1 MLATLALA
9 FALSGQGPVQEDRT
23 QALWRLF
30 QHRHEL
36 QTLIDCCSV
45 ILEVG
50 IEYDPALVSGEVVNA
65 RVPGPITAEAIWDLA
80 NRALARRGLTSVQAP
95 GSDLLTIVPLKE
107 AAQLAR
113 VERQSAFGSLAG
125 FVRVLVT
132 LEFAKPE
139 EAQAAV
145 QATLSA
151 HGSVTAMRDSGS
163 LVITDF
169 RPYVDQALRA
179 VELLDGAPRGT
190 QVEEVPLQDAAP
202 ISLVALLDSIQKAE
216 KAALGK
222 ALPGT
227 VIAHPER
234 RSVLII
240 APAAALS
247 SWRELVQRFDKK
259 ETLLTLNYA
268 PRRFGVAETAALVRE
283 VVEGGGQQ
291 ARIVEDDLTGTLVVT
306 AQMSVHNE
314 VSRLLDRLES
324 TELGPRQQ
332 IRSFEVRNRSVHELA
347 ELLDALLE
355 EGILDEAAV
364 PLQETAD
371 RGIRGATAPL
381 PGTTAHVSPPEPK
394 LALTITADEGT
405 NRLVAMGEGR
415 VLDQLGRLIETLDVA
430 SSQVLVE
437 TLIVSLT
444 ESQSRDLGVELQAL
458 LTSGDTLASLS
469 SLFGLGSP
477 DPAAASLPAGGGSGF
492 SGVVLDPGDFSAV
505 VRALE
510 TLNHGR
516 SLTIPKLLVNN
527 NQEAQLGSVLQTPY
541 TSTNAS
547 QTVATTSLG
556 GTLDAGT
563 SITVRPQIAE
573 GDQLVL
579 DYSVSLSSF
588 VGTSSAPSLPPP
600 RQENRLASV
609 ATIPDG
615 YTVVVG
621 GLEIETETDGASK
634 VPLLGWIPVVG
645 RLFESRSRSKVR
657 SRFFVFIRCSVLRSQ
672 TFEDLRYV
680 SGIELDKVDLEDG
693 WPTLQPRIIR

>member
-1 MLATLALA
+1 
-9 FALSGQGPVQEDRT
+9 
-23 QALWRLF
+23 
-30 QHRHEL
+30 
-36 QTLIDCCSV
+36 
-45 ILEVG
+45 
-50 IEYDPALVSGEVVNA
+50 
-65 RVPGPITAEAIWDLA
+65 
-80 NRALARRGLTSVQAP
+80 
-95 GSDLLTIVPLKE
+95 
-107 AAQLAR
+107 
-113 VERQSAFGSLAG
+113 
-125 FVRVLVT
+125 VR
-132 LEFAKPE
+132 
-139 EAQAAV
+139 
-145 QATLSA
+145 
-151 HGSVTAMRDSGS
+151 
-163 LVITDF
+163 
-169 RPYVDQALRA
+169 
-179 VELLDGAPRGT
+179 
-190 QVEEVPLQDAAP
+190 
-202 ISLVALLDSIQKAE
+202 
-216 KAALGK
+216 
-222 ALPGT
+222 
-227 VIAHPER
+227 
-234 RSVLII
+234 
-240 APAAALS
+240 
-247 SWRELVQRFDKK
+247 RFDKK
-259 ETLLTLNYA
+259 ETLLTLDYA

-332 IRSFEVRNRSVHELA
+332 IRSFAVRNRSVHELA

-355 EGILDEAAV
+355 EGILDEVAV
-364 PLQETAD
+364 PVQETAV
-371 RGIRGATAPL
+371 RGATAPL
-381 PGTTAHVSPPEPK
+381 PGSGASPPNSK

-405 NRLVAMGEGR
+405 NRLIAMGEGW

-444 ESQSRDLGVELQAL
+444 DSQSRDLGVELQAL
-458 LTSGDTLASLS
+458 LTSGDTLTSLS

-477 DPAAASLPAGGGSGF
+477 DPAATSLPAGGASGF
-492 SGVVLDPGDFSAV
+492 NGVVLDPGDFSAV

-588 VGTSSAPSLPPP
+588 VGSSSDPALPPP

-621 GLEIETETDGASK
+621 GLEIETETDATSQ
-634 VPLLGWIPVVG
+634 VPVLGWIPMVG
-645 RLFESRSRSKVR
+645 RLFESRSRSKIK
-657 SRFFVFIRCSVLRSQ
+657 SRFFVFIRCTVLRSQ
-672 TFEDLRYV
+672 LFEDLRYV
-680 SGIELDKVDLEDG
+680 SGIELDEARLEDG
-693 WPTLQPRIIR
+693 WPVLEPRVIR